1 MLHISLVMEITVI
14 LESTKV
20 SLNSE
25 EFYLLGFHLVYL
37 FFYEDMERLIF
48 IKT

>member
-25 EFYLLGFHLVYL
+25 EF
-37 FFYEDMERLIF
+37 FFYLAF
-48 IKT
+48 ILYICFFTKIWKD